1 MLPASQNSSSNTSRF
16 AEMLEQLKS
25 EYDQLHQEAVVY
37 KMQKDDLEH
46 KGNYW
51 WKKESSVSDL
61 I

>member
-46 KGNYW
+46 KGNY
-51 WKKESSVSDL
+51 
-61 I
+61 